1 MAYEIARRE
10 LKTLLLDLDAP
21 ANATFVLGLRAEPNI
36 THWRSTP
43 TQESLSAVVQQV
55 GSLDVLAG
63 FQDVFAQ
70 AEAIETPVDH
80 PASVRGLVDLAREA
94 YQVIVID
101 TPQSPIAAH
110 VLGLADQLVL
120 VGRPNSSGAQRTAV
134 AYRTAVERMAGGMPS
149 EAVHVVLNRLIS
161 GHLLDVD
168 EWQAAAAK
176 SLGGPFP
183 RVVTAI
189 GDDVRIADAQNICKV
204 PVVEV
209 PMLGKHLSPLI
220 DSVLPFSVGR
230 ARVGERI
237 EIGPFVVVR

>member
-1 MAYEIARRE
+1 
-10 LKTLLLDLDAP
+10 
-21 ANATFVLGLRAEPNI
+21 LGLRAEPNI
-36 THWRSTP
+36 THWRATP
-43 TQESLSAVVQQV
+43 TREGLAAVVQQV
-55 GSLDVLAG
+55 GRLDVLAG

-70 AEAIETPVDH
+70 AEAIETPADH
-80 PASVRGLVDLAREA
+80 PASVRSLVEMSREA

-101 TPQSPIAAH
+101 TPQSAIAAH

-120 VGRPNSSGAQRTAV
+120 VARPNSSGAQRTAV

-176 SLGGPFP
+176 SLGSPLP

-189 GDDVRIADAQNICKV
+189 ADDVRIADAQNMCKV

-209 PMLGKHLSPLI
+209 PALGKDMIPLI

-230 ARVGERI
+230 VRAGERI